1 MDFKKIIEM
10 WPNYIALATDLD
22 EVPST
27 VRKWHERNRVP
38 ARVWPAMEKA
48 GRKRGYKISVTQ
60 LMELYMESNIKGKRG
75 SKKTSKVTAKTA
87 KKKVASPP
95 APAKKVASKNKKT
108 SAKKKTSKK
117 KASS

>member
-48 GRKRGYKISVTQ
+48 GRKRGYDISVVQ
-60 LMELYMESNIKGKRG
+60 LMDLYMKSKIKGKRG
-75 SKKTSKVTAKTA
+75 SKKTTKVPAKPSSKAASKVAT
-87 KKKVASPP
+87 
-95 APAKKVASKNKKT
+95 PAKKAASKKASSKKT
-108 SAKKKTSKK
+108 SSKKKTS
-117 KASS
+117 S